1 MAADYR
7 NRGTVNPIS
16 FALSMN
22 AFLSSVGWRV
32 LVITCPLLPDEKE
45 WSQEMRRQ
53 DMVGNALPSFSAI
66 GMLSPN

>member
-1 MAADYR
+1 
-7 NRGTVNPIS
+7 
-16 FALSMN
+16 MN